1 MHKKIIAIITHPL
14 QYNYGGLLQ
23 AYALSTVLKQYSD
36 DVIVLRHSDAS
47 LKDYIKKLIE
57 KISLFHKF
65 KRTNINEKSFIYV
78 DLEHKLQKQGVNTI
92 VIGSDQVWRREFA
105 LNNFTF
111 GQFLSDK
118 SAMNIWA
125 YGASFG
131 KDIWEYTPDETKL
144 ITNLIKKFNGV
155 SVRELSGIELCKKY
169 IGIDAK
175 WVLDPTMLLVKND
188 YLKFITTKS
197 SKNIFVYLLDYENHF
212 NQKMIQKTKEIYKRP
227 IEKTFLI
234 KNKFFKRITPTLS
247 VQGWLSKIYNSELV
261 LTDSF
266 HGCVFCII
274 LNKPFFV
281 LENEKGGNTRIESLL
296 NCFNLKNRI
305 VKNDEDINRNL
316 KIDWDSVNNIMNK
329 MRKDSLDYIY
339 QMINMSHDK
348 N

>member
-47 LKDYIKKLIE
+47 LKDYIKRLIE

-144 ITNLIKKFNGV
+144 ITNLIKNSMAFLYEN
-155 SVRELSGIELCKKY
+155 Y
-169 IGIDAK
+169 Q
-175 WVLDPTMLLVKND
+175 VLNYVKN
-188 YLKFITTKS
+188 I
-197 SKNIFVYLLDYENHF
+197 
-212 NQKMIQKTKEIYKRP
+212 
-227 IEKTFLI
+227 
-234 KNKFFKRITPTLS
+234 
-247 VQGWLSKIYNSELV
+247 
-261 LTDSF
+261 
-266 HGCVFCII
+266 
-274 LNKPFFV
+274 
-281 LENEKGGNTRIESLL
+281 
-296 NCFNLKNRI
+296 
-305 VKNDEDINRNL
+305 
-316 KIDWDSVNNIMNK
+316 
-329 MRKDSLDYIY
+329 
-339 QMINMSHDK
+339 
-348 N
+348 

>member
-1 MHKKIIAIITHPL
+1 MKKGVIAIITHPL

-23 AYALSTVLKQYSD
+23 AYALSTVLKRYSNE
-36 DVIVLRHSDAS
+36 VIVLRNSNAS
-47 LKDYIKKLIE
+47 LKDCVKRLIE
-57 KISLFHKF
+57 KTSLFHKF
-65 KRTNINEKSFIYV
+65 KRTNINEKSFIYT
-78 DLEHKLQKQGVNTI
+78 DLENKLQKRGVST
-92 VIGSDQVWRREFA
+92 VVVGSDQVWRREFA

-118 SAMNIWA
+118 SVMNIWA

-131 KDIWEYTPDETKL
+131 KEIWEYTPDETKL
-144 ITNLIKKFNGV
+144 ITSLIKKFNGV
-155 SVRELSGIELCKKY
+155 SVRELSGVELCKKY

-175 WVLDPTMLLVKND
+175 WVLDPTMLLLKDD
-188 YLKFITTKS
+188 YLKFITAQST
-197 SKNIFVYLLDYENHF
+197 KNIFVYLLDYENNF
-212 NQKMIQKTKEIYKRP
+212 NQKIMQKAKEVYKLP
-227 IEKTFLI
+227 IERTFLI
-234 KNKFFKRITPTLS
+234 KNKFLKRITPTLS

-266 HGCVFCII
+266 HGCVFCLI

-316 KIDWDSVNNIMNK
+316 KIDWDFVNNTMNE
-329 MRKDSLDYIY
+329 MRKNSLGYIS
-339 QMINMSHDK
+339 QMIKISHDK